1 MRSDLGRELS
11 PGSAQKLAASKGE
24 YDLAIAAADGL
35 SPIAVQR
42 HVAPLLERLLPALS
56 ETWRIAP
63 IVIAEQARVGLGDA
77 ICSALGAASVLVLI
91 GERPG
96 LSATDS
102 LGAYV
107 TGRPNAGLRT
117 PTGIVFRTYGL
128 RASPMTRPR
137 DRSPICS
144 TRRGPGATPASR
156 LRTAPTRFCSH
167 RRAR

>member
-1 MRSDLGRELS
+1 MTAASRASDRREYLMRPDLGRELS
-11 PGSAQKLAASKGE
+11 LASAQALAARKSE
-24 YDLAIAAADGL
+24 YDLAIVAADGL
-35 SPIAVQR
+35 SSIAVQR

-102 LGAYV
+102 IGAYV
-107 TGRPNAGLRT
+107 TWVPQRGVTDA
-117 PTGIVFRTYGL
+117 
-128 RASPMTRPR
+128 
-137 DRSPICS
+137 DRNCV
-144 TRRGPGATPASR
+144 
-156 LRTAPTRFCSH
+156 
-167 RRAR
+167 